1 MPKYTSF
8 TDIGTLLDDYSKAI
22 YRGIKVASIEVADK
36 GAKTLRQTSP
46 KKTGK
51 YKRGWRVKTF
61 EGAYDTTS
69 IIYNSTDWQLTH
81 LLERTHMD
89 RTGTKP
95 ITPKS
100 AGHIEKVE
108 QECIKEYEQD
118 TIDIIEKE
126 SK

>member
-1 MPKYTSF
+1 MPKYTSLMDVS
-8 TDIGTLLDDYSKAI
+8 TILDDYSKAI
-22 YRGIKVASIEVADK
+22 YRGIKEASIEVADK

-51 YKRGWRVKTF
+51 YKRGWKYKTF
-61 EGAYDTTS
+61 EGVYDTGS
-69 IIYNSTDWQLTH
+69 VIYNSTQWQLTH

-89 RTGTKP
+89 RTGKKP

-108 QECIKEYEQD
+108 QECIKDYEQD
-118 TIDIIEKE
+118 TINIIEKE

>member
-8 TDIGTLLDDYSKAI
+8 TDIGTILDDYSKAI

-36 GAKTLRQTSP
+36 GANTLRQTSP

-51 YKRGWRVKTF
+51 YKKGWRVKTF
-61 EGAYDTTS
+61 DGAYDTTS

-81 LLERTHMD
+81 LLEKPHAD
-89 RTGTKP
+89 RTGKRT

-100 AGHIEKVE
+100 VGHIAKVE
-108 QECIKEYEQD
+108 SECVNEFEQD

>member
-8 TDIGTLLDDYSKAI
+8 TDIGTILDDYSKDI

-81 LLERTHMD
+81 LLENGHVTRN
-89 RTGTKP
+89 GGKTKP
-95 ITPKS
+95 IK
-100 AGHIEKVE
+100 HIYPVE
-108 QECIKEYEQD
+108 QECIKSFED
-118 TIDIIEKE
+118 KTIDIIEKE